1 MRIALSKSSSL
12 TLAFIFTIILL
23 FSVMTLMYFMD
34 RLMMFAP
41 ENGWVYP
48 LGWATIT
55 LLVGVAGG
63 GFFIG
68 DRVVFRI
75 NLIADTA
82 EQIMRTGDLS
92 SRIPVPGKWDDLSKL
107 ATILNQLFER
117 IECLMGTVRQ
127 VSDHAAHDLRT
138 PLTRLRNQLEMLHDR
153 GEDEQLGIH
162 VETEKLLQEA
172 DKILATFAALL
183 RIGNIESG
191 KWRVESEIIAL
202 DTLIADVVELYEP
215 LASEQQQQIHVTLA
229 SVLFQGD
236 KNLLFQAFANLLDNA
251 IKYAP
256 PHAAIH
262 IALQKLPQHIH
273 FSVMNT
279 GSTVPPEHLDKL
291 FQRYYRTDTAR
302 SEKSGNG
309 LGLSLV
315 KAIIALHKGSCTAGN
330 TEQGFEIGCLLPLF

>member
-23 FSVMTLMYFMD
+23 FSVMTLIYLMD
-34 RLMMFAP
+34 RLMVFSP
-41 ENGWVYP
+41 ENAWVYP
-48 LGWATIT
+48 LGWSTIT
-55 LLVGVAGG
+55 LLVTVAGG

-68 DRVVFRI
+68 DRVVYRI

-92 SRIPVPGKWDDLSKL
+92 SRIPVLGKWDDLSKL

-117 IECLMGTVRQ
+117 IEYLMETVRQ

-162 VETEKLLQEA
+162 METEKLLQEA
-172 DKILATFAALL
+172 DQILATFAALL

-191 KWRVESEIIAL
+191 KWRVESEMIAL

-215 LASEQQQQIHVTLA
+215 LASEQQQQIHVSLA
-229 SVLFQGD
+229 PIPFQGD
-236 KNLLFQAFANLLDNA
+236 KHLLFQAVANLLDNA

-256 PHAAIH
+256 QHADIYVT
-262 IALQKLPQHIH
+262 LQKTDHYIRLC
-273 FSVMNT
+273 VTNT
-279 GSTVPPEHLDKL
+279 GSAVLPEYLDKL
-291 FQRYYRTDTAR
+291 FQRYYRTDKAR
-302 SEKSGNG
+302 SETAGNG

-315 KAIIALHKGSCTAGN
+315 KAIIVLHKGTVYASN
-330 TEQGFEIGCLLPLF
+330 SKEGFEIKCMLPLF